1 MPGDGD
7 VDFDRL
13 LRDTRKSLESLRAG
27 PAPAGPSGSAEA
39 ADAPPVR
46 GCGEAY
52 EGQVRAVAADGKLA
66 RLDLESRLMRLPA
79 EQLAPQVLTAVNAAL
94 DDLRAKS
101 PATDAG
107 PAVDPAAL
115 AARLGEVANEGLTR
129 MASISQGLAD
139 AMTQIS
145 RDTQISGSPG
155 DHGMEDLLA
164 QARRSVAAVSVPAA
178 PGAEAAEIRGE
189 GTDAEGQIRAV
200 AGLGDRIE
208 TLHIDPKAMRAASFE
223 LGERVVTAVNA
234 ALDAVR
240 AEARELAGAAGQADF
255 AAQLQA
261 VQDLSL
267 QHMRAYTQALAGL
280 MASIGGPE
288 SRR

>member
-1 MPGDGD
+1 MLPGDGD

-13 LRDTRKSLESLRAG
+13 LRDTRKSLESLRA
-27 PAPAGPSGSAEA
+27 APAASGPSGSGQA

-46 GCGEAY
+46 GSGEAY
-52 EGQVRAVAADGKLA
+52 EGQVRAVAADGKLE
-66 RLDLESRLMRLPA
+66 RLDLEARLMRLPA
-79 EQLAPQVLTAVNAAL
+79 EQLAPHVLVAVNAAL
-94 DDLRAKS
+94 DDLRAKT

-107 PAVDPAAL
+107 PTVDPAAL
-115 AARLGEVANEGLTR
+115 AARLGEVATEGLAR

-139 AMTQIS
+139 AMAQIS

-164 QARRSVAAVSVPAA
+164 QARRSVAAGPAPAA
-178 PGAEAAEIRGE
+178 PDADAEIRGE
-189 GTDAEGQIRAV
+189 GTDADRQIRAV

-208 TLHIDPKAMRAASFE
+208 AVHIGPQAMRAASFE
-223 LGERVVTAVNA
+223 LGARVVTAVNA

-240 AEARELAGAAGQADF
+240 AQARELAGAAGQADF
-255 AAQLQA
+255 AARVQA

-267 QHMRAYTQALAGL
+267 QHMRAYSQALAGL
-280 MASIGGPE
+280 MSSIGGPE